1 MTTPMRAIIIPS
13 DTFCSVD
20 GVGFNG
26 VTMVSVAPEIHA
38 VQWYGTNGEIEIQD
52 IITGKMISNIQ
63 ITSLDA
69 FQAVFDS
76 YWVIRAAAEHE
87 QQVLIDEQTITEV

>member
-13 DTFCSVD
+13 DTFCAVD

-52 IITGKMISNIQ
+52 IVTGKMISNIQ
-63 ITSLDA
+63 ILHFLCSKIFLEENPKGTLFRQIFYHC
-69 FQAVFDS
+69 FQ
-76 YWVIRAAAEHE
+76 I
-87 QQVLIDEQTITEV
+87 